1 MLLPKQR
8 KPMHN
13 KTKEVQKMTLNQSI
27 KTIINDEL
35 TKQPTP
41 TKATITH
48 TYQDNHVDV
57 KTETYGELRHI
68 QTITP
73 HNIGDETILIFLNGE
88 YTERIV
94 I

>member
-1 MLLPKQR
+1 
-8 KPMHN
+8 
-13 KTKEVQKMTLNQSI
+13 MTLNESI

-35 TKQPTP
+35 TKQPYP

-48 TYQDNHVDV
+48 LYSDGYVDI
-57 KTETYGELRHI
+57 KTETYGELKHI

-73 HNIGDETILIFLNGE
+73 HEIGDETILIFLNGE

>member
-1 MLLPKQR
+1 
-8 KPMHN
+8 MHH

-48 TYQDNHVDV
+48 LYSDGYVDIQ
-57 KTETYGELRHI
+57 TDTYGELRHI

-73 HNIGDETILIFLNGE
+73 HNLGDETILIFLNGNYE
-88 YTERIV
+88 ERIV

>member
-1 MLLPKQR
+1 
-8 KPMHN
+8 
-13 KTKEVQKMTLNQSI
+13 MTLNQSI
-27 KTIINDEL
+27 KTIIKDEL

-48 TYQDNHVDV
+48 LYSDGYVDIQ
-57 KTETYGELRHI
+57 TDTYGELRHI

-73 HNIGDETILIFLNGE
+73 HNIGDETILIFIEND
-88 YTERIV
+88 YNTRMV

>member
-1 MLLPKQR
+1 
-8 KPMHN
+8 
-13 KTKEVQKMTLNQSI
+13 MTLNESI

-48 TYQDNHVDV
+48 LYSDGYVDIQ
-57 KTETYGELRHI
+57 TETYGELKHI
-68 QTITP
+68 QTITT
-73 HNIGDETILIFLNGE
+73 HEVGDETILIFLNGE

>member
-1 MLLPKQR
+1 
-8 KPMHN
+8 
-13 KTKEVQKMTLNQSI
+13 MTLNESI
-27 KTIINDEL
+27 KTIINDTL
-35 TKQPTP
+35 NKQPTP

-48 TYQDNHVDV
+48 LYNDGYVDI

-73 HNIGDETILIFLNGE
+73 HTIGDETILIFLNGN
-88 YTERIV
+88 YNERIV

>member
-1 MLLPKQR
+1 
-8 KPMHN
+8 
-13 KTKEVQKMTLNQSI
+13 MTLNESI
-27 KTIINDEL
+27 KTIVKDEL
-35 TKQPTP
+35 TKQPYP

-48 TYQDNHVDV
+48 LYSDGYVDIQ
-57 KTETYGELRHI
+57 TDTYGELRHI

-73 HNIGDETILIFLNGE
+73 HNIGDETILIFLNRE

>member
-8 KPMHN
+8 KPMPN
-13 KTKEVQKMTLNQSI
+13 KTKEVQKMTLNESI

-35 TKQPTP
+35 TKQPRP
-41 TKATITH
+41 VKATITH
-48 TYQDNHVDV
+48 LYSDGYVDIQ
-57 KTETYGELRHI
+57 TDTYGELRHI